1 MKIFSRT
8 VGLFEENSYLV
19 VDETT
24 GDAVMID
31 PGDEPE
37 QLFEMLDESG
47 ATLRGI
53 WLTHAHIDH
62 IGAIEPIRRRHPVP
76 VHLHP
81 LDRPVYEV
89 QSFFAEAYGIP
100 FEQPGPPDVELEHEG
115 TVSVGTLTFRV
126 LHTPGHAPGHVV
138 YHGNGVVLG
147 GDLLFAGS
155 VGRTDLPLANPAH
168 MSDSLKLIG
177 TLPPETVVHPG
188 HGDATTIGEELRTN
202 PFLNGT
208 ANVRRDAH

>member
-1 MKIFSRT
+1 MKILSRT

-19 VDETT
+19 VDEST

-37 QLFEMLDESG
+37 RLLDMLTESG
-47 ATLRGI
+47 ATLRAI

-62 IGAIEPIRRRHPVP
+62 IGAIEAIRRRYPVP

-81 LDRPVYEV
+81 ADRPVYDV
-89 QSFFAEAYGIP
+89 QSLFAEAYGIP
-100 FEQPGPPDVELEHEG
+100 FEQPGPPDAELAHDA
-115 TVSVGTLTFRV
+115 TVTVGTLTFRV

-138 YHGNGVVLG
+138 YHGHGVVLG

-168 MSDSLKLIG
+168 MTESLRLISA
-177 TLPPETVVHPG
+177 LPPETVVHPG
-188 HGDATTIGEELRTN
+188 HGDATTVGDELRTN

-208 ANVRRDAH
+208 AHVRRDTH

>member
-1 MKIFSRT
+1 MKILSRT

-19 VDETT
+19 VDEST
-24 GDAVMID
+24 GDAVLID

-37 QLFEMLDESG
+37 RLLEMLAESG
-47 ATLRGI
+47 ATLRAI

-62 IGAIEPIRRRHPVP
+62 IGAIEAIRRVYPVP

-81 LDRPVYEV
+81 ADRPVYDA
-89 QSFFAEAYGIP
+89 QSFFAEAYALP

-126 LHTPGHAPGHVV
+126 LHTPGHAPGHVI
-138 YHGNGVVLG
+138 YHGNGVILG

-155 VGRTDLPLANPAH
+155 VGRTDLPLADPAR
-168 MSDSLKLIG
+168 MAESLRLVS

-188 HGDATTIGEELRTN
+188 HGDATTIAEELRSN

-208 ANVRRDAH
+208 ANVRRDTH

>member
-1 MKIFSRT
+1 MKIYSRT
-8 VGLFEENSYLV
+8 VGPFEENTYLV
-19 VDETT
+19 VDEST

-37 QLFEMLDESG
+37 QLLAMLKESG
-47 ATLRGI
+47 ATLRAI
-53 WLTHAHIDH
+53 WLTHAHVDH
-62 IGAIEPIRRRHPVP
+62 IGAIEAIRRHGPVP

-81 LDRPVYEV
+81 LDRPVYDV
-89 QSFFAEAYGIP
+89 QSLFAEAYGIP
-100 FEQPGPPDVELEHEG
+100 FEQPGPPDVELAHEG
-115 TVSVGTLTFRV
+115 TVQVGTLRFRV
-126 LHTPGHAPGHVV
+126 LHTPGHAPGHVI

-168 MSDSLKLIG
+168 MADSLRLISA
-177 TLPPETVVHPG
+177 LPPDTVVYPG
-188 HGDATTIGEELRTN
+188 HGRSTTIGAELRSN

-208 ANVRRDAH
+208 AHVRRDTH